1 MTVDQERER
10 DQRDAE
16 WQNANICTSA
26 AGLVGPRT
34 KDPTIEA
41 GAGLSALA
49 WISLA
54 LDWIRE
60 RQKGM
65 RRRNTRN
72 EDLDPFAR
80 HPQPDGIKVTSQLHG
95 MEYILGGEPF
105 LTKAA

>member
-1 MTVDQERER
+1 MTYDQERER
-10 DQRDAE
+10 DQGDAE

-65 RRRNTRN
+65 RRRNTRSGP
-72 EDLDPFAR
+72 LCA
-80 HPQPDGIKVTSQLHG
+80 TSS
-95 MEYILGGEPF
+95 
-105 LTKAA
+105 TKRD

>member
-16 WQNANICTSA
+16 WQNGNICTSA
-26 AGLVGPRT
+26 AGLVGPRPQ
-34 KDPTIEA
+34 DEGPWTIEA
-41 GAGLSALA
+41 DAGLSALA

-60 RQKGM
+60 RHNGM

-72 EDLDPFAR
+72 EHLDPFAR
-80 HPQPDGIKVTSQLHG
+80 HPQPDGIKVTGQLHG
-95 MEYILGGEPF
+95 MEYIVISQ
-105 LTKAA
+105 